1 MDFGNN
7 LEHFSLRWNNFNDNM
22 KSGFHDLLRTEDFV
36 DVTIAAEGKLIQAH
50 KMVLSV
56 CSPYFKNIFKTN
68 PCQHPVIF
76 LKDVTHKELSGILQF
91 MYLGEVSV
99 QQEELG
105 RFLKTAEALQIKG
118 LTGDDDDEEKNNTV
132 NETLQESRKHAV
144 RNKTKIINSD
154 LSEKEQ
160 CTKKMKLN
168 SVNDNVNNSSQ
179 LLVQNELETVTEN
192 ENLNNYTKTEP
203 IEIDLSDIESDRI
216 SLKVDS
222 ISVNESLLQLSV
234 NTSDER
240 DDMDP
245 SPTGLS
251 SSGIFIIVKLLKNF

>member
-1 MDFGNN
+1 MNFGNH

-68 PCQHPVIF
+68 PCQHPVVF

-91 MYLGEVSV
+91 MYLGEVSI

-118 LTGDDDDEEKNNTV
+118 LTGDDTEGKNDSV
-132 NETLQESRKHAV
+132 YETLKENCKQSV
-144 RNKTKIINSD
+144 TNKTKLVNID
-154 LSEKEQ
+154 LSEKEM
-160 CTKKMKLN
+160 CSKKMKLS
-168 SVNDNVNNSSQ
+168 SVNDLVKSNCQTS
-179 LLVQNELETVTEN
+179 VQNQTETAI
-192 ENLNNYTKTEP
+192 NNQNQNSNNFPKTEP
-203 IEIDLSDIESDRI
+203 TDLELSDVESDRI
-216 SLKVDS
+216 SLKDDGVSVSDS
-222 ISVNESLLQLSV
+222 FLQLQD
-234 NTSDER
+234 NNI
-240 DDMDP
+240 DDANQ
-245 SPTGLS
+245 SPPGPN
-251 SSGIFIIVKLLKNF
+251 SSGRNAVNIVKANV